1 VLIDCQSSSSTT
13 GFELVIRLRVDHFFC
28 MIRVFLMLLAC
39 LLLSGCIPFV
49 PIVQQ
54 QPAPLM
60 PAEEAPHFGELEM
73 LPEQSA

>member
-1 VLIDCQSSSSTT
+1 
-13 GFELVIRLRVDHFFC
+13 
-28 MIRVFLMLLAC
+28 MIRVILMLSAC

-60 PAEEAPHFGELEM
+60 PLEGEPLPREVEM
-73 LPEQSA
+73 APEQPA

>member
-1 VLIDCQSSSSTT
+1 
-13 GFELVIRLRVDHFFC
+13 LRWSLAC
-28 MIRVFLMLLAC
+28 ISINAAAMIRVFLMLFAC

-60 PAEEAPHFGELEM
+60 PLEGEPLPHAVEM
-73 LPEQSA
+73 TPEQPA